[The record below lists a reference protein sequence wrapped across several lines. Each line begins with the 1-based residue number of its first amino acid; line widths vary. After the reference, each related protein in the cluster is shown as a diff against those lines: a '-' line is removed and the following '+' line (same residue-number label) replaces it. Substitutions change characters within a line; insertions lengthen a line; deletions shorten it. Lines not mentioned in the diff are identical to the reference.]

1 MFPKA
6 IRTIVFLIIS
16 NSFMTMAWYGH
27 LRFKDYSWGKNLG
40 LFSVI
45 LISWGL
51 AFFEYMFQVPANRIG
66 YKEDGGPFSLV
77 ELKTIQEAIT
87 LIVFMIFTLIF
98 FKSERLAWNHIVGF
112 MLIVAAVFVVF
123 KKW

>member
-1 MFPKA
+1 
-6 IRTIVFLIIS
+6 VFLIIS

-27 LRFKDYSWGKNLG
+27 LRFKEFSWGKNLG
-40 LFSVI
+40 LFAVI

-51 AFFEYMFQVPANRIG
+51 AFFEYLFQVPANRIG
-66 YKEDGGPFSLV
+66 FKEDGGPFSLV

-87 LIVFMIFTLIF
+87 LTVFMIFTLLF
-98 FKSERLAWNHIVGF
+98 FKNERLAWNHILGF
-112 MLIVAAVFVVF
+112 MMIVGAVFIIF

>member
-1 MFPKA
+1 MRGIK
-6 IRTIVFLIIS
+6 TIVFLIIS

-40 LFSVI
+40 LFAVI

-51 AFFEYMFQVPANRIG
+51 AFFEYLFQVPANRIG
-66 YKEDGGPFSLV
+66 FKEDGGPFSLV

-98 FKSERLAWNHIVGF
+98 FRTERLAWNHILGF
-112 MLIVAAVFVVF
+112 MMIIGAVFIIF